1 MTEADQP
8 STVTRAA
15 VADLVTVVTGG
26 TSGLGRAT
34 VEVFARAGAHVVFGA
49 RRADLGDRLAARLD
63 AAGHD
68 ASFVST
74 DVRRPADC
82 AALIEAAVRR
92 HGRIDVLVNN
102 AGTEG
107 DPPIQSSHLGTE
119 AHWDDVVDTNLKG
132 AFFCCR
138 SALAE
143 MVEQRSGVILN
154 IASINAIEG
163 PARMAA
169 YSASKA
175 ALVQLSRTLA
185 VEYVHDGIRVNA
197 VLLGGVATEQAART
211 RTAIAEFVA
220 GGQPAAAQPAAPA
233 SSSTPNPL
241 VYQPQEAARVLALLC
256 SNDAQITGA
265 TIAVDRAMSAG
276 SMASTMIYMTSAGL
290 WQKPY

>member
-1 MTEADQP
+1 MPEADRP
-8 STVTRAA
+8 SDSTRAA
-15 VADLVTVVTGG
+15 VAGLVSVVTGG

-34 VEVFARAGAHVVFGA
+34 VEVFARAGASVVFGA
-49 RRADLGDRLAARLD
+49 RREHVGESVADQLRAE
-63 AAGHD
+63 GHD
-68 ASFVST
+68 ATFVPT

-82 AALIEAAVRR
+82 AALIETTVQR

-107 DPPIQSSHLGTE
+107 DPPIQPSHLSPEG
-119 AHWDDVVDTNLKG
+119 HWDDVVDTNLKG

-138 SALAE
+138 SALGA
-143 MVEQRSGVILN
+143 MVTQRSGVILN

-175 ALVQLSRTLA
+175 GLVQLSRTLA
-185 VEYVHDGIRVNA
+185 VEYVHDGIRINA
-197 VLLGGVATEQAART
+197 ILIGGVATEQATRT
-211 RTAIAEFVA
+211 RAAIAEFVT
-220 GGQPAAAQPAAPA
+220 GAAPDVSA
-233 SSSTPNPL
+233 PTKANPL
-241 VYQPQEAARVLALLC
+241 VYQPQEAAKVLALLC
-256 SNDAQITGA
+256 SNDAQVTGA

-276 SMASTMIYMTSAGL
+276 SMASTMIYMTSAGI